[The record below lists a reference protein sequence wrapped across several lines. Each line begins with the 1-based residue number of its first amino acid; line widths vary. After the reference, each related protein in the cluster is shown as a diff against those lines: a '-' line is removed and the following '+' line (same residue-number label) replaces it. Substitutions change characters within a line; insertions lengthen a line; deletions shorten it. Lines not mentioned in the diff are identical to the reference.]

1 MTAAFNELHPIVGVA
16 PACAALA
23 INRAEIYRD
32 RERWTRVEEIRL
44 PRSHRARPPLA
55 LSDAERTTLLLILD
69 SERFC
74 DLAPAAVFATLL
86 DEGAY
91 QGSIRTM

>member
-1 MTAAFNELHPIVGVA
+1 MTTAFNELHPIIGVA

-32 RERWTRVEEIRL
+32 RERLVKIGEIRM
-44 PRSHRARPPLA
+44 PRSHRPRPPLA
-55 LSDAERTTLLLILD
+55 LSEAERTTLLLILD

-74 DLAPAAVFATLL
+74 DLAPAAVPSAPCI
-86 DEGAY
+86 A
-91 QGSIRTM
+91 S